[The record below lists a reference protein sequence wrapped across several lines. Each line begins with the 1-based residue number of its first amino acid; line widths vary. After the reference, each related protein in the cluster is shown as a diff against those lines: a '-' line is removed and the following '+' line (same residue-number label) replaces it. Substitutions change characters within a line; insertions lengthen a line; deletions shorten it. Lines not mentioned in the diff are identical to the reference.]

1 MIFNIKLDTKKKIYT
16 QIYEHLKKMII
27 TGMLPCGSKL
37 PSTRELSSIIN
48 ISRNSVIYAYN
59 MLAEDNLIH
68 SIKNKGY
75 FVSNIE
81 LEDSVAW
88 DFNWN
93 DSINDYSVLAEQ
105 LDIMKTETIYKKG
118 MISFKS
124 IAPDGSFF
132 DIEEVKRSFLN
143 VISKEGEKILN
154 YGYAQGYKNLIDYL
168 MQYMHKKGVNIF
180 NKKILIT
187 NGFTEAFDILLSS
200 LTVEGDTIL
209 CENPTHNTAIKLMK
223 LHKLNIL
230 GIPMTS
236 NGIDLSSLEKNL
248 KENKVKIAFLV
259 PSYHNPTGLV
269 MSYKKR
275 KDVYD
280 MFRKFNIPII
290 EDGFNEELQFS
301 SDHIAPMTAIGIN
314 DNSIIYIGSLSKIL
328 FPGLR
333 IGWIFADP
341 KLINLLESV
350 KRSRNIHTSFLDQA
364 ILYDYLNSGN
374 FDKYVKRIRNVYRE
388 KFIYTKR
395 LATELIPHKF
405 IWGDGGLFIFIKLDN
420 INSRDLLKKCTQ
432 RNVIFTPGDIFY
444 CSDAPDDTL
453 RLSYS
458 RLSLKEIEIGIK
470 IIGEEDTKLRVTD

>member
-1 MIFNIKLDTKKKIYT
+1 MIFNIELNDKKKIYV
-16 QIYEHLKKMII
+16 QIYEHLKNMIV
-27 TGMLPCGSKL
+27 TGMLPSGSKL
-37 PSTRELSSIIN
+37 PSTRELSNIIN
-48 ISRNSVIYAYN
+48 VSRNSVISAYN
-59 MLAEDNLIH
+59 LLTENNLIH

-75 FVSNIE
+75 FVSEVKIQN
-81 LEDSVAW
+81 SSSW

-93 DSINDYSVLAEQ
+93 DSLNNYCLSAKK
-105 LDIMKTETIYKKG
+105 LDIMKNEAIYKKG

-132 DIEEVKRSFLN
+132 DIEEVKKSFLN
-143 VISKEGEKILN
+143 VISLEGEKILN
-154 YGYAQGYKNLIDYL
+154 YGYAQGYKNLINYL
-168 MQYMHKKGVNIF
+168 MHYMQRKGVNIS
-180 NKKILIT
+180 NKKLLIT
-187 NGFTEAFDILLSS
+187 NGFTEAFDIILAS
-200 LTVEGDTIL
+200 LTNEGDYIL

-236 NGIDLSSLEKNL
+236 NGIELSSLEKTL

-280 MFRKFNIPII
+280 MFRKFNVPII

-301 SDHIAPMTAIGIN
+301 SDHIAPLTAIGSN
-314 DNSIIYIGSLSKIL
+314 DNSVIYIGSLSKIL

-364 ILYDYLNSGN
+364 ILYDYLNSKN
-374 FDKYVKRIRNVYRE
+374 FDKYVKKIRNVYSE
-388 KFIYTKR
+388 KFIYTKK

-420 INSRDLLKKCTQ
+420 INSRELLEKCTQ
-432 RNVIFTPGDIFY
+432 RNIIFMPGDIFY
-444 CSDAPDDTL
+444 CSNAPDDTL

-458 RLSLKEIEIGIK
+458 KLSLKEIKIGIK
-470 IIGEEDTKLRVTD
+470 IIGEEGAKLK